1 MHGWVLMLL
10 ETVEGSRLKWVGA
23 RSKSQGSTCKWG
35 FETCSGLSASAR
47 WNASRAAAFPAQSAQ
62 SSRIGPRTWALAP
75 LATHLGPRASGWRA
89 TIIQRASFF
98 RLATIGVSRWAEP
111 HKDAGVT
118 RNYACGPCQYL
129 HSQGE
134 SAKSSTGENHGF
146 LISRLE
152 SVVHVWNGTCGHT
165 LCRRGRWRLL
175 WNPTPLHQ
183 GGSKPLWQR

>member
-1 MHGWVLMLL
+1 MRVWGLMLL
-10 ETVEGSRLKWVGA
+10 ETVEGCRLKNGVGPDRSLRALLASGALKRGWGCQSRLVRMHLA
-23 RSKSQGSTCKWG
+23 QQPSPRSC
-35 FETCSGLSASAR
+35 R
-47 WNASRAAAFPAQSAQ
+47 RA
-62 SSRIGPRTWALAP
+62 
-75 LATHLGPRASGWRA
+75 RASGHAPETSR
-89 TIIQRASFF
+89 IELASHGHPAHLF
-98 RLATIGVSRWAEP
+98 LLSGDANGVSRWAEP
-111 HKDAGVT
+111 HKQAGAT
-118 RNYACGPCQYL
+118 QNDGCGHVQYL